1 VSPAKRLLE
10 LLAVVGW
17 IAFGARGALAGEI
30 LCIQQWGD
38 RGVPPIS
45 TEVASKAWPSGF
57 RPSATSCK
65 VALLRGLIARGDY
78 EQYKAFY
85 SHYHRALEVLLLV
98 SEGGNAEEALKIG
111 RLLRKYLLSVFAPS
125 RSSDTSFRLMRPSD
139 ISDLCR
145 GPSCICVGACALI
158 WFGGVSRAGHV
169 GLHRPG
175 INDPEFNAPLSAD
188 ASTVYKRTLQEITRY
203 LEEMEAPRPLIDTTF
218 ATSSSE
224 IQWVEEVDGGSLEYP
239 PSFIEWVDANCG
251 SLTSHERK
259 TQRELFTRSALQE
272 PLTATE
278 VMLEKMLTEKLSNH
292 INCRLTLVR
301 ARRDALAAP

>member
-1 VSPAKRLLE
+1 MLLT
-10 LLAVVGW
+10 VVGLL
-17 IAFGARGALAGEI
+17 AFGARGAYAGEV

-38 RGVPPIS
+38 VPPIS
-45 TEVASKAWPSGF
+45 AEVAIKAWPSGF
-57 RPSATSCK
+57 RPSAMSCK
-65 VALLRGLIARGDY
+65 VALLRGLIERGDY

-85 SHYHRALEVLLLV
+85 SHHHRALEALFLV
-98 SEGGNAEEALKIG
+98 SEEGNAEEALKIG
-111 RLLRKYLLSVFAPS
+111 RLLRKYLLSVFAPF
-125 RSSDTSFRLMRPSD
+125 RFSDASFRLMRPSE

-145 GPSCICVGACALI
+145 GASCICASACALI

-169 GLHRPG
+169 GLRRPG
-175 INDPEFNAPLSAD
+175 INDPEFKALPAAD
-188 ASTVYKRTLQEITRY
+188 ASTFYNRALREITRY
-203 LEEMEAPRPLIDTTF
+203 LEEMEVPRPLIDTMF

-224 IQWVEEVDGGSLEYP
+224 FQWVEEVDGGPLEYP
-239 PSFIEWVDANCG
+239 PSFIEWVDASCG

-272 PLTATE
+272 PLTVTE
-278 VMLEKMLTEKLSNH
+278 VMLEKMLTEKLTKH